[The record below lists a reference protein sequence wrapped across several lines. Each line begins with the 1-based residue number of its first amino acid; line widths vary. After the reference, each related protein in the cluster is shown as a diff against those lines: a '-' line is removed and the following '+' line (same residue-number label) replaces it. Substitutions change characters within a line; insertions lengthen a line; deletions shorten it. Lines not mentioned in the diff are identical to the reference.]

1 MEGAVTAIQA
11 SGRIH
16 PTKHLLCATHSLKF
30 RESMIL
36 KKMRKPLFSF
46 HLQSPR
52 MRRTY
57 VLMNM
62 LDAEQ

>member
-1 MEGAVTAIQA
+1 MTAIQA

-36 KKMRKPLFSF
+36 KKNEKAIVLIPLTVPQNEANLCFNE
-46 HLQSPR
+46 H
-52 MRRTY
+52 
-57 VLMNM
+57 
-62 LDAEQ
+62 AGC